1 MYDLCMATPQSY
13 TLTRSNNTTEKEALA
28 YLIEQD
34 TDFILPDTDSRK
46 KLMKMFNIG
55 KNFSRAFDL
64 VYIKDSGNN
73 NSITINEKDKIIF
86 VELKTT
92 KKYLPN
98 NPHGFFFG
106 ATKNEFD
113 LAEMLGEKYKF
124 CFVCLH
130 KDSLSYI
137 LLTTSELE
145 SMIKTKRIQYQIN
158 LRN

>member
-1 MYDLCMATPQSY
+1 MASPQSY
-13 TLTRSNNTTEKEALA
+13 TLTRNNNTTEKEALS
-28 YLIEQD
+28 YLIAQD
-34 TDFILPDTDSRK
+34 SDFILPDKESRK
-46 KLMKMFNIG
+46 KLMEMFNIG

-64 VYIKDSGNN
+64 IYIKDSGNN
-73 NSITINEKDKIIF
+73 NSITVSDKDKIIF

-98 NPHGFFFG
+98 NPQGFFFG

-113 LAEMLGEKYKF
+113 LAKMLGEKYKF

-130 KDSLSYI
+130 KDSLSYA
-137 LLTTSELE
+137 LLTTPELE

-158 LRN
+158 LQK